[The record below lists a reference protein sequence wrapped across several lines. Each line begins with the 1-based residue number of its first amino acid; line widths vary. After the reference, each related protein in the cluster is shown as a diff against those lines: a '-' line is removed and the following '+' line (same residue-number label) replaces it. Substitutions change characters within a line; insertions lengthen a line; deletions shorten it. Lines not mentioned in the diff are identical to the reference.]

1 MKFADLSAMVLVLAL
16 LACPAP
22 LLAKNSKGGASTGAK
37 SSSSKSSAGTA
48 VGNIVV
54 GVGPAPGATLSTRAT
69 TMVGRDRATS
79 VVIQAPATMA
89 VVVPRLRQ
97 PCDPKVGLIFGGF
110 TGFRSVRVID
120 QTFVLLDAAPPEAQ
134 VFLDGAFL
142 GTAAELVAR
151 ALPVRPGEHFI
162 HIVAPGFR
170 PYAAR
175 LSTDPAGFPMR
186 VRAALQPE

>member
-1 MKFADLSAMVLVLAL
+1 MKFADLSAMILVLDL

-37 SSSSKSSAGTA
+37 SSPSQSSAGPSM
-48 VGNIVV
+48 GNI
-54 GVGPAPGATLSTRAT
+54 GVGLGPALRATLSTRAT
-69 TMVGRDRATS
+69 TA
-79 VVIQAPATMA
+79 VVI
-89 VVVPRLRQ
+89 PRLRQ

-110 TGFRSVRVID
+110 TRFRSVRVVD
-120 QTFVLLDAAPPEAQ
+120 PTFVLLDAAPPEAQ
-134 VFLDGAFL
+134 VFLDGAFF

-151 ALPVRPGEHFI
+151 ALPVSPGEHFI

-170 PYAAR
+170 SYAAR
-175 LSTDPAGFPMR
+175 FSTDPAGFPRR